1 MNDKTRGHC
10 NSAVLLFYGGGVNI
24 CTFSCSFLTIK
35 SHSITPPTFSAWN
48 FTARY
53 FCTIQIYSNSVLS
66 KQSFAKWHLPLN
78 ITNEKKNYNEVK
90 KSNMKIML
98 KLTSSKTSRMI
109 ALVEISTPFS
119 PLVWCIVWSLHRN
132 DSRDVTRNNHKA
144 AQGLHVLV
152 YNICCYAVTRSSSLS
167 PFFQNVPLHSSF
179 FLGSFNSRSSIFI
192 CICTLLL
199 TSTNKTYMLF
209 WTNRLPDTYSHNQT
223 G

>member
-1 MNDKTRGHC
+1 MGVGWIFAHFHVHSSRSKVIQSHRQHSALEISLPAIFVPFKFIQTRCFRNKVLQNDICHWT
-10 NSAVLLFYGGGVNI
+10 LLM
-24 CTFSCSFLTIK
+24 K
-35 SHSITPPTFSAWN
+35 
-48 FTARY
+48 
-53 FCTIQIYSNSVLS
+53 
-66 KQSFAKWHLPLN
+66 
-78 ITNEKKNYNEVK
+78 KKNYNRVK

-199 TSTNKTYMLF
+199 TSTNKTYMLY